1 MKGMNWD
8 MQREAKEHLEQ
19 LDYENPDDIEK
30 IYFYKSIIDTTEG
43 VMIYAKRLSEYAAE
57 LAAKEADP
65 KRKAEL
71 LKISEVTPGYRL
83 ISRKPS
89 GRRFRRYGPS
99 NPFW

>member
-1 MKGMNWD
+1 MKKGMLD
-8 MQREAKEHLEQ
+8 IQREAKEHLEH

-57 LAAKEADP
+57 LAAKETNP

-71 LKISEVTPGYRL
+71 LKI
-83 ISRKPS
+83 
-89 GRRFRRYGPS
+89 
-99 NPFW
+99 